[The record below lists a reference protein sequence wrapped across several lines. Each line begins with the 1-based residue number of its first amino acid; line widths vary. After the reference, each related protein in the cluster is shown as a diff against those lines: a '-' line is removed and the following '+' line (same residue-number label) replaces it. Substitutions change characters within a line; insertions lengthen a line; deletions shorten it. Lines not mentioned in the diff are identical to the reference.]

1 MKKTLLTIAV
11 TIAALFAVSSMAF
24 ASSANV
30 NAGSHTHP
38 SQFGNCLVIDGI
50 DVSEHQASIDW
61 AKVKRQGID
70 YAIIRV
76 GFTYL
81 DSPFRR
87 NVDSYFE
94 QNYAN
99 AKANGVMVGVY
110 YYSCA
115 TTIKE
120 AQQEAQFV
128 LDTLNGRKL
137 DLPVVYDCEY
147 AGRLK
152 TAYDN
157 AGTAA
162 QKRTK
167 LTSNSLAFLN
177 YIAKNSDYEPMFYSY
192 RSMTSPYGNPGAAKL
207 NMNLIDNKY
216 KVWLAQYSSDNSY
229 ERPYEIWQ
237 YTSSGRITGISGNV
251 DCNFWYYDNDAE
263 ETKAGTANIKNASV
277 SLSRTSYEYTKFKK
291 QPVITATYNG
301 QTLKKGV
308 DYDYY
313 YIKNVLAGTG
323 YAMIRGKGQYSNT
336 KLIPFTIT
344 QADIA
349 DGGTISDISDYTYNG
364 SARKPAV
371 KVQFTGTTLT
381 KGTDYTVSYA
391 NNTNAGTA
399 TVKITGKRNF
409 RGTLTKTFKINKAA
423 PTFSGYKSYTRTVSR
438 PDWTINTK
446 CSSDA
451 KLTYKSSDK
460 SIATVDGNG
469 KVSLKGKTGVVIITV
484 TSPATSNYAAATK
497 EVKITVNPDESTP
510 AAITTGSDSY
520 TKNTGDSGFDLQ
532 ASSNSGGR
540 LTFSSSDT
548 TVAAVDDS
556 GYVTLK
562 GKAGTASITIQC
574 AAAGNYEAA
583 SKTVTVTVT
592 EQTASSGI
600 VTGVQNTT
608 IKASSVLGAGYI
620 QIKWTKS
627 AGYKVDYFEIYRST
641 TKTGFGDTPLFTTKN
656 GTASSYKNTKG
667 LVKGK
672 RYYYKI
678 RGVRNVNGQTVYTQW
693 SNLANRI
700 YNPTNV
706 SASSEDLQAIQA
718 VESLKLVAR
727 SAIELSPKGKKAI
740 KIYWYAEDGSK
751 PELDGYEIYR
761 SVKVDNNYG
770 DKPIF
775 TTENLQYFNTSAKA
789 GTRYYYKV
797 RGYKVIDG
805 EKIYTPF
812 SLKAIRTAK

>member
-1 MKKTLLTIAV
+1 MKKTLLTIAI

-128 LDTLNGRKL
+128 LDTLGGRKL

-157 AGTAA
+157 AGTTA

-263 ETKAGTANIKNASV
+263 ETKAGTTNIKNASV
-277 SLSRTSYEYTKFKK
+277 SLSRTSYPYTKFKK

-301 QTLKKGV
+301 QTLKKGT

-323 YAMIRGKGQYSNT
+323 YAMIRGKGKYSNT
-336 KLIPFTIT
+336 QLVPFTIDPCPMSEVT
-344 QADIA
+344 V
-349 DGGTISDISDYTYNG
+349 SDITSKFIYNG
-364 SARKPAV
+364 SARKPTITV
-371 KVQFTGTTLT
+371 KHGTATLK
-381 KGTDYTVSYA
+381 KGTDYTVSYS
-391 NNTNAGTA
+391 NNTNAGTG
-399 TVKITGKRNF
+399 TVKVTGKRNYT
-409 RGTLTKTFKINKAA
+409 GSVTKTFKISKATPKFSGKAA
-423 PTFSGYKSYTRTVSR
+423 YTKATSGSA
-438 PDWTINTK
+438 WTLNTK
-446 CSSDA
+446 CTSGA
-451 KLTYKSSDK
+451 KLTYKSSDT
-460 SIATVDGNG
+460 SIATVDSNG
-469 KVSLKGKTGVVIITV
+469 KVTLKGKAGVVIITV
-484 TSPATSNYAAATK
+484 TSPATSNYAAAKK

-510 AAITTGSDSY
+510 AAIMTGSDSY
-520 TKNTGDSGFDLQ
+520 AKTTGDSGFDLL
-532 ASSNSGGR
+532 ASSNSGGK
-540 LTFSSSDT
+540 LTYSSSDT
-548 TVAAVDDS
+548 SIASVDS
-556 GYVTLK
+556 AGYVTLK
-562 GKAGTASITIQC
+562 GKAGTATITIQC

-583 SKTVTVTVT
+583 VKTIQVTVT
-592 EQTASSGI
+592 EKEDDSERI
-600 VTGVQNTT
+600 LNGVRATT
-608 IKASSVLGAGYI
+608 LKVYSSVTPDYI
-620 QIKWTKS
+620 QLSWTKS
-627 AGYKVDYFEIYRST
+627 KGFKVDHYQIFRAMSKDGFTNSPMYT
-641 TKTGFGDTPLFTTKN
+641 TKYGTT
-656 GTASSYKNTKG
+656 TTYKNTNK
-667 LVKGK
+667 LVKGS

-678 RGVRNVNGQTVYTQW
+678 RGVRTIDGKTAYTQW
-693 SNLANRI
+693 SKTI
-700 YNPTNV
+700 YRTFKGGMM
-706 SASSEDLQAIQA
+706 SASENTGKDVIENS
-718 VESLKLVAR
+718 KL
-727 SAIELSPKGKKAI
+727 
-740 KIYWYAEDGSK
+740 KIYSSSDKGYIRLSWQYDTAQTV
-751 PELDGYEIYR
+751 LDGVEVYR
-761 SVKVDNNYG
+761 STDPQSGFKKISTFQKQTSKTYSTNL
-770 DKPIF
+770 
-775 TTENLQYFNTSAKA
+775 TT
-789 GTRYYYKV
+789 GTKYYYYVK
-797 RGYKVIDG
+797 GYKIIDN
-805 EKIYTPF
+805 EKVYTSP
-812 SLKAIRTAK
+812 SITIWRTFR